1 MSIVQIS
8 TLVATSISSGGL
20 PRVDTGN
27 GSNTIP
33 NILGIVFGIAGAL
46 ALLIITVS
54 GLRYILS
61 AGDPEKTAKAKDGII
76 YALVGLVIAVTAEA
90 IVVFVVNRVKSP

>member
-1 MSIVQIS
+1 MNLERIY
-8 TLVATSISSGGL
+8 TLLATSISSGGL
-20 PRVDTGN
+20 PKVDSGN

-61 AGDPEKTAKAKDGII
+61 AGNPEKTAKAKDGII

-90 IVVFVVNRVKSP
+90 IVAFVINRLKSP